1 MVDRKQILDVLHYI
15 KKVCKEQET
24 NCDDCMFRDAYGF
37 CSIQDPPQNWRLK
50 ETEEKEKWTPFRN

>member
-15 KKVCKEQET
+15 KKECIDARN
-24 NCDDCMFRDAYGF
+24 NCDDCMFCGSDGF
-37 CSIQDPPQNWRLK
+37 CSIQEPPENWRLK